1 MNEYLIPANSKKSQL
16 ILGFLTP
23 IDLIIFLVGLTTTL
37 LMLVIFKNPSF
48 ILMIGM
54 LLPLLIATFLVL
66 PVPNYHNILQLIT
79 NVIMFF
85 TKRRKYYWK
94 GWCISENETKR

>member
-16 ILGFLTP
+16 ILGYLTP

-37 LMLVIFKNPSF
+37 LLLVIFKNPS
-48 ILMIGM
+48 IIIMVGM

-66 PVPNYHNILQLIT
+66 PVPNYHNMLQLIT
-79 NVIMFF
+79 NVILFF
-85 TKRRKYYWK
+85 TKRRRYYWK
-94 GWCISENETKR
+94 GWCILEDETK